1 MTLAPQQI
9 TETSVAVARGRATL
23 HGRTSDFELYA
34 GDSVL
39 DAVQRVRPDA
49 PFSCRSGVCST
60 CQAILR
66 EGDVTMAVNYGLT
79 DDEVARGYVLTCQSQ
94 PDVKRDR
101 DRLRR
106 LTLRERLGYPGSQS
120 DERPVKTGS
129 SPAPETDRLSAVVAA
144 ASRNASELAATA
156 A

>member
-1 MTLAPQQI
+1 HREIFTTKQVGTVTLAPQQI

-60 CQAILR
+60 CQAIVR
-66 EGDVTMAVNYGLT
+66 GGEGTMAVNYGVAE
-79 DDEVARGYVLTCQSQ
+79 DEVAPGYVLTCQS
-94 PDVKRDR
+94 
-101 DRLRR
+101 
-106 LTLRERLGYPGSQS
+106 
-120 DERPVKTGS
+120 RPT
-129 SPAPETDRLSAVVAA
+129 TDQIAVDYDA
-144 ASRNASELAATA
+144 
-156 A
+156 